1 MMRIWGA
8 RNPVESCISGLVTKV
23 LWGYD
28 PEELDERKL
37 RKREKFTNNYM
48 NVYMYISDNLKLRRR
63 SKIEDEAK
71 VGFR

>member
-1 MMRIWGA
+1 M
-8 RNPVESCISGLVTKV
+8 

-71 VGFR
+71 AGFR